1 MPGQIRSCCQRL
13 ATAATYFSKLFLE
26 EYLFLKVDVVHRDDT
41 ALLPQPIL
49 ALALEGEDIPIA
61 QQQLVMVDP

>member
-1 MPGQIRSCCQRL
+1 MPGHIRSCCQRL

-26 EYLFLKVDVVHRDDT
+26 EYLFLKVDVAHRDDT
-41 ALLPQPIL
+41 ALLPQPI
-49 ALALEGEDIPIA
+49 LALEGEDIPIA